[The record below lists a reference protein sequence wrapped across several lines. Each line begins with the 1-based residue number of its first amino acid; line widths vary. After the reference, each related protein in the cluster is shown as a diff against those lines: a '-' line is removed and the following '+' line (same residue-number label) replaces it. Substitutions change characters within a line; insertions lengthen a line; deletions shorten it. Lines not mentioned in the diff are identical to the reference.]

1 MADPKRSPG
10 FFIQPQP
17 AVGPGSRVS
26 RTEFY
31 REEFIKHC
39 ECLRRQ
45 REYYSEVAITNVEA
59 ALARLMARLE
69 QLSAQEN
76 AEELVSRLLR
86 KLDAVTGLS
95 YWTDPTTLH

>member
-1 MADPKRSPG
+1 MADPKRSSG
-10 FFIQPQP
+10 FIIQPQP
-17 AVGPGSRVS
+17 AAGPLYRVS

-31 REEFIKHC
+31 REEFVKHC
-39 ECLRRQ
+39 QCLQRQ
-45 REYYSEVAITNVEA
+45 REYFSEGAITNVEA

-69 QLSAQEN
+69 QLTAQEN